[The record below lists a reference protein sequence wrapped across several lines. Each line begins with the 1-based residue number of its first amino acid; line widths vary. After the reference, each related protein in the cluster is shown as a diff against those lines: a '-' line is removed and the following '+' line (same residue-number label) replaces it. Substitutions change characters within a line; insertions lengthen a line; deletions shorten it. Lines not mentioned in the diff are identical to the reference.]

1 MLITTLASLHTAVG
15 GGAVL
20 ITASDGGV
28 TPDGVTGLYSG
39 DRRLLSHL
47 ALTVAGHHHEL
58 LDSADPGP
66 DRRTLHRLVRDAA
79 GRQRALLSQVH
90 HVDGGLRVDLTV
102 RSLGGEVTLEL
113 VIDVATDLGDLLTL
127 RYGEPPPPPVPYR
140 PAGAGLVGGDT
151 TVGVEVT
158 AGEAILDPTGRVSWT
173 VTATPGVSRTVGI
186 DVARRPRRRSSAP
199 AVADVE
205 VTGDHRWHRAV
216 ASARADLVALH
227 MHDDERG
234 LSWIGAGAPWYMA
247 LFGRDALLTA
257 HQALIL
263 GTGQAL
269 DVLEAL
275 AHFQGTTDDER
286 TGEAPGKVLHELRTG
301 DSGVFGLAPW
311 QPYFGSVDATPL
323 FVMLLAEAWR
333 WGADADRVRA
343 LLPAARRAVAWCRSV
358 AEADAGGHLTYDAD
372 PDGLINQ
379 GWKDFPDAM
388 VHADGSIAPPPIA
401 VVEAQG
407 YHWRALRE
415 LAELER
421 HVGDPVAS
429 DSLGAE
435 AAGVRSRVLAA
446 FRSPADHVLA
456 MALDGHGRPLEVTS
470 SNAGHLLWVG
480 MLDAADAAALAD
492 RLTAADM
499 DSGWGLRTLS
509 STAAAYDPLS
519 YHRGSIWPHDTAL
532 VIDGIARAGRQR
544 RAANLIDGVLRL
556 AEHAGWRLPEV
567 VAGYGVD
574 EVDAPVPYPTTC
586 SPQAWSAAVPLALL
600 RTLLR
605 LDPDVP
611 AGRVALGPALRDDVT
626 LTVTGI
632 RLGAHR
638 LDVSLDRG
646 RISARTDAPLDVTV
660 RDEPDVSSDAR

>member
-1 MLITTLASLHTAVG
+1 MLITILASLHTAVG

-20 ITASDGGV
+20 VTASDGGV

-39 DRRLLSHL
+39 DRRLLSRL
-47 ALTVAGHHHEL
+47 DLTVAGHHREL
-58 LDSADPGP
+58 LDTGQPGP
-66 DRRTLHRLVRDAA
+66 DRHVLHWLVRDDA

-90 HVDGGLRVDLTV
+90 HVDGGLRVDLTL
-102 RSLGGEVTLEL
+102 RALGGEVTLEL
-113 VIDVATDLGDLLTL
+113 VIDIATDLGDLLTL

-140 PAGAGLVGGDT
+140 PAGAGLVGGNT
-151 TVGVEVT
+151 PVGVEVT
-158 AGEAILDPTGRVSWT
+158 AGEAILDPAGRVSWT
-173 VTATPGVSRTVGI
+173 VTAIPGASRTVRMY
-186 DVARRPRRRSSAP
+186 VARRPRRRSSAP

-358 AEADAGGHLTYDAD
+358 AEADPHGHLTYDAD
-372 PDGLINQ
+372 PHGLINQ
-379 GWKDFPDAM
+379 GWKDFADAM

-407 YHWRALRE
+407 YHWRALRD
-415 LAELER
+415 LADLEGR
-421 HVGDPVAS
+421 LGDADVV
-429 DSLGAE
+429 DGLRAE
-435 AAGVRSRVLAA
+435 ADAVRSRVLDA
-446 FRSPADHVLA
+446 FRAGGCVMA
-456 MALDGHGRPLEVTS
+456 MARDGQGRRLEVTS
-470 SNAGHLLWVG
+470 SNTGHLLWVG

-492 RLTAADM
+492 RLTAEDM
-499 DSGWGLRTLS
+499 DGGWGLRTLS
-509 STAAAYDPLS
+509 RTAAGYDPLS

-532 VIDGIARAGRQR
+532 VIDGIARAGRRR
-544 RAANLIDGVLRL
+544 RAADLISGVLRA
-556 AEHAGWRLPEV
+556 AEHTGWRLPELF
-567 VAGYGVD
+567 AGYGAE

-586 SPQAWSAAVPLALL
+586 SPQAWSAAAPLALL

-611 AGRVALGPALRDDVT
+611 AGTVTVGPALRGDLT
-626 LTVTGI
+626 LAVAGI
-632 RLGAHR
+632 RLGGHR
-638 LDVSLDRG
+638 LDVSVDRG
-646 RISARTDAPLDVTV
+646 HVTIRTDAPLDITI
-660 RDEPDVSSDAR
+660 RDRPAP

>member
-1 MLITTLASLHTAVG
+1 VLITTLASLHTAVG

-20 ITASDGGV
+20 ITASDGGI

-39 DRRLLSHL
+39 DRRLLSRL
-47 ALTVAGHHHEL
+47 DLTVAGHHREL
-58 LDSADPGP
+58 LDAGQPGP
-66 DRRTLHRLVRDAA
+66 DRHVLHWLVRDDA

-90 HVDGGLRVDLTV
+90 HVDGGLRVDLTL
-102 RSLGGEVTLEL
+102 RALGGEVTLEL
-113 VIDVATDLGDLLTL
+113 VIDIATDLGDLLTL

-173 VTATPGVSRTVGI
+173 VTATPGVSRTVGM

-358 AEADAGGHLTYDAD
+358 AEADPHGHLTYDAD
-372 PDGLINQ
+372 PHGLINQ
-379 GWKDFPDAM
+379 GWKDFADAM

-407 YHWRALRE
+407 YHWRALRD
-415 LAELER
+415 LADLEAR
-421 HVGDPVAS
+421 IGDA
-429 DSLGAE
+429 DRAE
-435 AAGVRSRVLAA
+435 GLRTEADAVRSGVLDA
-446 FRSPADHVLA
+446 FRADGCVVA
-456 MALDGHGRPLEVTS
+456 MARDGRGRRLEVTS

-480 MLDAADAAALAD
+480 MLDTVGAEALAD

-499 DSGWGLRTLS
+499 DGGWGLRTLS
-509 STAAAYDPLS
+509 STAVGYDPLS

-532 VIDGIARAGRQR
+532 VADGITRAGRRR

-626 LTVTGI
+626 LSVTGI

-646 RISARTDAPLDVTV
+646 RISARTDAPLGITV
-660 RDEPDVSSDAR
+660 RDEPDVSLDAR